1 MSDIRIVI
9 PRTGGA
15 EVLESVAVTL
25 PEPGPGEARVRHQAI
40 GVNFIDIYHR
50 KGVYPLDLP
59 SGLGSEAAGVVEA
72 VGEGVTNVAVGD
84 RVAYT
89 GGPLGAYASVRT
101 LAAALLIPLPN
112 AIDARTAAAAMLK
125 GMTVDMLVGA
135 CGKVDAGQTALVHA
149 SAGGVGSILVQWLKA
164 IGATVIAH
172 AGTPEKA
179 ERARSL
185 GADHTLHGPLSGLA
199 EQVRA
204 VTGGEGVHVVFDSVG
219 KDSWASSL
227 ASVARRGL
235 IISFGNA
242 SGPVEPVAPLDLM
255 KAGSVFLTR
264 PTLGDYTRTPDERD
278 AAAKRLFAMLES
290 GKVKVDIGA
299 KWPLAEAGKAQS
311 AIESRATTGSTIL
324 IP

>member
-1 MSDIRIVI
+1 MSDVRIVV

-15 EVLESVAVTL
+15 DVLEQAPVIPS
-25 PEPGPGEARVRHQAI
+25 EPGAGEARIRHEAI

-50 KGVYPLDLP
+50 AGVYPLELP

-72 VGEGVTNVAVGD
+72 IGEDVTNVAVGD
-84 RVAYT
+84 RVAYA

-101 LAAALLIPLPN
+101 MPAAPLIRLP
-112 AIDARTAAAAMLK
+112 DGVDCRTAAAVMLK
-125 GMTVDMLVGA
+125 GLTTDMLVGA
-135 CGKVDAGQTALVHA
+135 CGDVKAGQIALVHA
-149 SAGGVGSILVQWLKA
+149 AAGGVGSLLVQWLKA

-172 AGTPEKA
+172 TGTSEKA

-185 GADHTLHGPLSGLA
+185 GADHALCGPLEGLA

-204 VTGGEGVHVVFDSVG
+204 ITDGNGVDVVFDSVG
-219 KDSWASSL
+219 RDTWAASL
-227 ASVARRGL
+227 GSVARRGL

-242 SGPVEPVAPLDLM
+242 SGPVAPVAPLDLM

-264 PTLGDYTRTPDERD
+264 PTLGDYTRTPEERI
-278 AAAKRLFAMLES
+278 AAAGRLFAMLES
-290 GKVKVDIGA
+290 GKLKVDIGA
-299 KWPLAEAGKAQS
+299 EWPLGEAGKAQS